1 MKVESENRPLSDAE
15 LDGIAGGVTGFGV
28 ETDRR
33 LALQQQLT
41 EIFKSNN
48 PPSFGPIHLL
58 DR

>member
-1 MKVESENRPLSDAE
+1 MKIESENKPLSSDE
-15 LDGIAGGVTGFGV
+15 LHGIAGGVTGFGV